1 MSAYR
6 AFCKLVNQV
15 IELIRQ
21 FYDMPRQ
28 FRITGELGD
37 EQFLSFDNS
46 MMQPQ
51 AQGMDFG
58 MDMGYRLPTFDV
70 KVSAQSKTAYSKNSQ
85 NELALAL
92 YTQGVFNPQMCDQ
105 ALMLLDMMDF
115 EGKDELMQKIAQN
128 GTLLQQ
134 MAMYQQIALQ
144 LAAQTD
150 PALAE
155 QLAQGIMGGA
165 QAQGSPGGGAQPFQG
180 NDGGAGGNMTKLGNA
195 RAQAQQA
202 SQPSA

>member
-1 MSAYR
+1 
-6 AFCKLVNQV
+6 
-15 IELIRQ
+15 
-21 FYDMPRQ
+21 
-28 FRITGELGD
+28 
-37 EQFLSFDNS
+37 
-46 MMQPQ
+46 
-51 AQGMDFG
+51 
-58 MDMGYRLPTFDV
+58 
-70 KVSAQSKTAYSKNSQ
+70 
-85 NELALAL
+85 
-92 YTQGVFNPQMCDQ
+92 
-105 ALMLLDMMDF
+105 MDF